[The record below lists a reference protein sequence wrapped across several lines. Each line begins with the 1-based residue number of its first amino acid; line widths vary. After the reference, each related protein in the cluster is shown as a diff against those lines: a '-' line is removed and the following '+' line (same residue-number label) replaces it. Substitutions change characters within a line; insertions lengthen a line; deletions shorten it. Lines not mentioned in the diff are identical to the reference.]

1 MLDFFPYSRFHSK
14 ILKDFFVL
22 RNKIALSL
30 LIPPKVMLIYR
41 ILYLLTLSP
50 ALSAI
55 LISIPA
61 AGERPFA
68 EEVALRSYSKV
79 SASRTRRTS
88 EDEEEDGLLWRRRG
102 TRREQPAWD
111 NNNACFKLIY
121 SIAELRMSISGFPL
135 FHQA

>member
-14 ILKDFFVL
+14 IFKDFFLL
-22 RNKIALSL
+22 RNKIALSRI
-30 LIPPKVMLIYR
+30 IPPKVILIYR
-41 ILYLLTLSP
+41 ILHLLTLSP

-88 EDEEEDGLLWRRRG
+88 EDDEEDGLLWRRRG
-102 TRREQPAWD
+102 TRREQPAL
-111 NNNACFKLIY
+111 NNNACVKLIY
-121 SIAELRMSISGFPL
+121 SISELRMSISVFPL
-135 FHQA
+135 FHHA

>member
-1 MLDFFPYSRFHSK
+1 MLDFFPYSRFYSK
-14 ILKDFFVL
+14 IFNDFFVL
-22 RNKIALSL
+22 RNKIALL
-30 LIPPKVMLIYR
+30 RIIPPKVILIYR
-41 ILYLLTLSP
+41 ILHLLTLSP

-88 EDEEEDGLLWRRRG
+88 EDDEEDGLLWRRRG
-102 TRREQPAWD
+102 TRREQPAW
-111 NNNACFKLIY
+111 NNNVCVKLIY
-121 SIAELRMSISGFPL
+121 SIAELRMSISVFPL